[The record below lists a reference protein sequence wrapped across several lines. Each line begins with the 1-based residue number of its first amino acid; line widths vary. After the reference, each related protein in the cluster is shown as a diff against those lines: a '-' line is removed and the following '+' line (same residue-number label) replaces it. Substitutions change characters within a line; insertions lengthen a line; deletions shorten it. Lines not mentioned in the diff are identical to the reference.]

1 MTETT
6 EQAEETATESQPQTT
21 TPEQQLAL
29 VERQKQERLN
39 VLAANDP
46 IYQRCVGQR
55 DVLTSLTS
63 PSNGKVADE
72 SGSK

>member
-6 EQAEETATESQPQTT
+6 EQVEETATESQPQTT

-29 VERQKQERLN
+29 VERQMQERLN

-46 IYQRCVGQR
+46 IYQRYVGQR
-55 DVLTSLTS
+55 DILTALTAT
-63 PSNGKVADE
+63 NGTMPD
-72 SGSK
+72 

>member
-1 MTETT
+1 MTEAI

-21 TPEQQLAL
+21 TPSQQLAL
-29 VERQKQERLN
+29 VEGQMQERLN

-55 DVLTSLTS
+55 DILTALTST
-63 PSNGKVADE
+63 NGKVPDDA
-72 SGSK
+72 